1 MVKGGLRGLTIRKDV
16 VNSLAKKLVFI
27 PKLYDVLSDKI

>member
-1 MVKGGLRGLTIRKDV
+1 MVKWKSPGHTMRKDV